1 MIPLGVLASSHVA
14 TASGPLT
21 AEWVGGTVNNTV
33 VSSVYTFTD
42 VSFGDAA
49 AGRTIALGV
58 TVRGDNGAASVTIG
72 GVAATVVN
80 HANSSNIHAHIV
92 YAAVPTGT
100 SGTIV
105 VTLTGAHS
113 HSCAISLWRI
123 DGPVSIADHQTSV
136 GYGKNLSVTITGAE
150 GGVIIA
156 AHAPRQADMPD
167 PTWTNATIRSALVAS
182 YQKHSGADST
192 TVGSTTITCASLG
205 QNRALAAA
213 AFQPA

>member
-58 TVRGDNGAASVTIG
+58 TVRGDNWATSVTIG

-105 VTLTGAHS
+105 VTLNGAHS
-113 HSCAISLWRI
+113 PSCVISLWRI

-136 GYGKNLSVTITGAE
+136 GYGNRSVTITGAE

-156 AHAPRQADMPD
+156 AHAPRADMPD

-192 TVGSTTITCASLG
+192 TVGSTTITCVSTG
-205 QNRALAAA
+205 ENRALAAA